1 MTIQKIYHFAYNLGI
16 KAGLSLAEQA
26 NLCRMLQLRE
36 IRFEEV
42 DMLIEECK
50 ELLKPQS

>member
-1 MTIQKIYHFAYNLGI
+1 MTIQKIYHFAYDLGA
-16 KAGLSLAEQA
+16 KTGLSLSERA

-36 IRFEEV
+36 IRFEEI

-50 ELLKPQS
+50 ELLKPQP